1 MKEKNSTDTLFYK
14 ASQYIYYFLLTNAY
28 FLVSNALILLA
39 LILLPLSISNL
50 LVYGVALIPTGASLT
65 ALFYAMGKLYR
76 EKTIQPTKDYWKAY
90 LDNFKESTKYWLIMI
105 ALLIVLSVDILYV
118 LERGWIFLT
127 VVSLIVL
134 AIMMVTMIYAFSIL
148 ARFEVTT
155 KNLMIFSILLLF
167 RNKLNSL
174 SLLFLLVAFIVIL
187 YGFAGYAL
195 LCLFAIASY
204 YFMRSNH
211 KILEK
216 LMQDFQ

>member
-167 RNKLNSL
+167 RNILNSL

>member
-1 MKEKNSTDTLFYK
+1 MKEKSSTDTLFYK
-14 ASQYIYYFLLTNAY
+14 VTQHIYYFLLTNAY
-28 FLVSNALILLA
+28 FLVSNTLILLA
-39 LILLPLSISNL
+39 LILLPLSISNIL
-50 LVYGVALIPTGASLT
+50 IYGVALIPTGASLT

-76 EKTIQPTKDYWKAY
+76 EKTIHPTKDYWKAY
-90 LDNFKESTKYWLIMI
+90 RDNFMESTKYWLIII
-105 ALLIVLSVDILYV
+105 AALIILSVDILYV

-127 VVSLIVL
+127 VISLIVL
-134 AIMMVTMIYAFSIL
+134 AILMVTIIYAFSIL

-155 KNLMIFSILLLF
+155 KNLVIFSILLLF

-174 SLLFLLVAFIVIL
+174 SLLFLLVAFMVIL
-187 YGFAGYAL
+187 YGFAGYAM
-195 LCLFAIASY
+195 LCLFAIAGY